1 MARGISARLC
11 GRCVAPAIAVAASL
25 VPGIARAQQPGADA
39 DLDEV
44 VVTARR
50 FEEPLR
56 EAPLTAA
63 AIDAAMLS
71 REGVRNVAALAALAP
86 GLTIDGSGFPTDVRI
101 AMRGVTSDRGR
112 PSVAVLL
119 DGVDLSSENLYVFG
133 GGPAVTARLLDLE
146 RVEIVRGTQTVLQG
160 RNAFAG
166 AINYVSRRPDAAAPA
181 AQLRLDAGSG
191 GLLDVE
197 GAVNLPFGPRG
208 MAARVH
214 VASSQFDGLW
224 RNPVTGGELGGSRSL
239 ASTASLAFEA
249 GDAWSGWLRLSYAD
263 DEADPQAIAYV
274 PPNARRP
281 VPGATLGGAPGVAGA
296 PCPPGLTAAPCG
308 RPSLAGEIRADESRV
323 QLSADP
329 ATGGDFPGAE
339 GEQRIAT
346 LELVRRGESLR
357 FTSISAWMDHDQRQ
371 RFDGDFSNY
380 PAASLTAL
388 SITNLSDQVYSQR
401 QFSQELR
408 LDAEQGAWRWLAG
421 VLALD
426 EAYALVNHDQ
436 FYLRDP
442 RSVLRFPSAAFPRG
456 LAAGPVAAAP
466 FPLGVTRDT
475 RHVSAFGALQR
486 TFGESWSLGL
496 EARFSRD
503 RIRYRQGGWTVQE
516 VTLARGVPACPP
528 QQPGRTPSSCGIEG
542 RIEADEFTPR
552 LILEYRPF
560 DGALAYASAARGA
573 KPAGFNVNEVTSYL
587 DQQYRPESLWSYEIG
602 FKGGDADR
610 RLVGDV
616 ALFFNRYTDQQI
628 GTQRQTPG
636 LLPTSAIVNAGRVD
650 SYGLEATVR
659 WRINP
664 VLALDVGYAFTD
676 ATYDELVYGD
686 VDGRVASDLLR
697 AEAGNL
703 LGDFSG
709 NTVARVPRHAARVAL
724 EAGGPVPG
732 ATALRW
738 TGTLAA
744 QWRDRR
750 YIDESNLGWMPAY
763 GLVDLRAGLAGER
776 WTVTAYVDNLLDE
789 DRIQSAIRFID
800 LGTTENFAPQRDYL
814 AFLPRP
820 RTAGVRVTFD
830 F

>member
-1 MARGISARLC
+1 MARGRRSPRLA
-11 GRCVAPAIAVAASL
+11 APCFALATALPASVVPLLAVAQEPAGSL
-25 VPGIARAQQPGADA
+25 Q
-39 DLDEV
+39 EV

-63 AIDAAMLS
+63 AIDAATLS
-71 REGVRNVAALAALAP
+71 REGVRTVEALAALAP
-86 GLTIDGSGFPTDVRI
+86 GLTVDGSGFPNDVRI

-133 GGPAVTARLLDLE
+133 GGPAITSRLLDLE
-146 RVEIVRGTQTVLQG
+146 RVEVVRGTQTVLQG

-166 AINYVSRRPDAAAPA
+166 AINYVSRRPDAGGPA
-181 AQLRLDAGSG
+181 AELRLDAGSG

-197 GAVNLPFGPRG
+197 GAVNLPLGPEG

-214 VASSQFDGLW
+214 VASHQLDGFW
-224 RNPVTGGELGGSRSL
+224 RNPVTGGEIGGSRGL
-239 ASTASLAFEA
+239 AGTASLAFEA
-249 GDAWSGWLRLSYAD
+249 GDAWSGWLRLAYAD

-274 PPNARRP
+274 APNARRP
-281 VPGATLGGAPGVAGA
+281 VPGATLGGPPGSAAV
-296 PCPPGLTAAPCG
+296 PCPPGLTTAPCG
-308 RPSLAGEIRADESRV
+308 RPSLAGEIRADESRI
-323 QLSADP
+323 QLSPDP
-329 ATGGDFPGAE
+329 ATGADFAGSD
-339 GEQRIAT
+339 GEHRLAT
-346 LELVRRGESLR
+346 LELVRRGESSR

-380 PAASLTAL
+380 PAASLTTL
-388 SITNLSDQVYSQR
+388 SISNLSDQLYSQR

-408 LDAEQGAWRWLAG
+408 LDGEQGPWRWLAG
-421 VLALD
+421 ALVLD
-426 EAYALVNHDQ
+426 EHYGLVNFDQ

-442 RSVLRFPSAAFPRG
+442 RSLLRFPSAAFPRG
-456 LAAGPVAAAP
+456 LAAGPVGVAP

-475 RHVSAFGALQR
+475 RHASAFGALRR
-486 TFGESWSLGL
+486 TLGESWALGL

-516 VTLARGVPACPP
+516 ATLARGVPACPP
-528 QQPGRTPSSCGIEG
+528 LQPGRTPSSCGIEG

-552 LILEYRPF
+552 FIAEYRPF
-560 DGALAYASAARGA
+560 DDALAYFSAARGA
-573 KPAGFNVNEVTSYL
+573 KPAGFNVNEVTSYV
-587 DQQYRPESLWSYEIG
+587 DQQYRPESLWSYELG
-602 FKGGDADR
+602 FKGSDSAR
-610 RLVGDV
+610 RLVADA

-650 SYGLEATVR
+650 SYGLEAALR
-659 WRINP
+659 WQINT
-664 VLALDVGYAFTD
+664 VLALDLGYAFTH
-676 ATYDELVYGD
+676 ATYDSLVYGD
-686 VDGRVASDLLR
+686 IDGRVASDLLR
-697 AEAGNL
+697 AEAGNA

-709 NTVARVPRHAARVAL
+709 NTVARVPRHSARVAL
-724 EAGGPVPG
+724 EAGGALPG
-732 ATALRW
+732 SSGLRW
-738 TGTLAA
+738 NGTLAA
-744 QWRDRR
+744 QWRSRR
-750 YIDESNLGWMPAY
+750 YIDESNLAWMPAY
-763 GLVDLRAGLAGER
+763 GLVDLRAGVAGER
-776 WTVTAYVDNLLDE
+776 WSVTAYVDNLLDE

-800 LGTTENFAPQRDYL
+800 LGTTENFTPQRDYL

-820 RTAGVRVTFD
+820 RVAGVRVTFD